1 LVPPVRSRDA
11 LSKPSPQTF
20 LIIDKMGETAATT
33 EASLKEI
40 RSAVDLL
47 HGRLAIIDTTQ
58 QLLVAQLGLISDAV
72 KDGATKHADA
82 ARYFASLDERLTV
95 STQAMER
102 LHVRLPEEDD
112 PDPAAGGARTGR
124 AHCASLR

>member
-11 LSKPSPQTF
+11 PSKPSAQTF

-40 RSAVDLL
+40 RYAVDLL

-72 KDGATKHADA
+72 KDG
-82 ARYFASLDERLTV
+82 
-95 STQAMER
+95 
-102 LHVRLPEEDD
+102 
-112 PDPAAGGARTGR
+112 
-124 AHCASLR
+124 